1 MIPAIAAILAREGG
15 YVDHPADRGG
25 PTKYG
30 ITMPTLAVW
39 RGHAVTKEDIR
50 NLTEDEAARIY
61 EQRYLKAGR
70 FDRIADPQLQELVLD
85 CAVHHGVTRAMR
97 WLQQALGVA
106 DDGIFGPQTERAL
119 ARAEKGSLVARLVR
133 RRCLFM
139 AEIVR
144 RDPTQAAF
152 IVGWIDRATSFLET

>member
-30 ITMPTLAVW
+30 ITMRTLAAW
-39 RGHAVTKEDIR
+39 RGHPVTKEDIR

-70 FDRIADPQLQELVLD
+70 LDRIADSQLQELVLD
-85 CAVHHGVTRAMR
+85 CAVHHGMTRAIR
-97 WLQQALGVA
+97 LLQQALGVA

-119 ARAEKGSLVARLVR
+119 AQAEKGSLVARLVR

-152 IVGWIDRATSFLET
+152 IVGWINRATSFLET